1 MKSMKIKPILN
12 QIKKNRVST
21 FLESLG
27 DEIKN
32 DRLLELAGNMAYYVF
47 LALFPFLIFLLGLLK
62 YVPIDFNAVIG
73 IVTNFMPEEASE
85 LILGVIDEIRQT
97 GGITM
102 LSFSMLTTLWSASR
116 GSNALIKGL
125 NKAYDVEEDRSFFK
139 VRGVAILSTV
149 GVPLMIIVSFLFLVF
164 GELIGSFVFGK
175 LNASEYFLSIWNML
189 RYLIPISGM
198 IVYFMFFYKFA
209 PNRRLSFKEVI
220 FGALFASIGWIV
232 VSMLFSFYVGN
243 FGNFSRVYGSL
254 GSVIV
259 LLLWLYISS
268 NILILGG
275 EINAILAQKRA
286 LRK

>member
-1 MKSMKIKPILN
+1 LEQKFEVWLSKHPLLDFI
-12 QIKKNRVST
+12 RT
-21 FLESLG
+21 FLF
-27 DEIKN
+27 
-32 DRLLELAGNMAYYVF
+32 RLQRDQIFDIGAQVTYYML